1 MRISLNPKA
10 EWYYLV
16 PGHIR
21 VLAEPALDVVFEQA
35 AQDQRIVDLR
45 QQVEEATEAENLD
58 AAADLQREIGKMMN
72 LVVAELVIVEWEG
85 IEDDKGKPAPV
96 EPAYINAALRMPVLA
111 SAWDQNYMARW
122 LGLSDMLSA
131 EKNGSAPSL
140 NGTSA
145 AARNTAKPARRSATP
160 AQTKKTGRKR

>member
-1 MRISLNPKA
+1 MRISINPKA

-21 VLAEPALDVVFEQA
+21 VLAEPALDLVFEQA
-35 AQDQRIVDLR
+35 AQDARVVELR
-45 QQVEEATEAENLD
+45 EAMD
-58 AAADLQREIGKMMN
+58 AAAEDIDRTEELQREIGKAMN
-72 LVVAELVIVEWEG
+72 LAVAELVIVDWEG
-85 IEDDKGKPAPV
+85 VEDETGKPAPV

-122 LGLSDMLSA
+122 LGLSDVLNA
-131 EKNGSAPSL
+131 EKNASAPSP

-145 AARNTAKPARRSATP
+145 AAHNTAKPVRRSAKS